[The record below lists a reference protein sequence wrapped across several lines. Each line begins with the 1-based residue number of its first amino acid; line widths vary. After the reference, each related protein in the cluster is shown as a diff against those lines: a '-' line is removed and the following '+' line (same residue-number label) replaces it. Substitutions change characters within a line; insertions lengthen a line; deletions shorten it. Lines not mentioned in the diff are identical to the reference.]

1 MDTFKLIFLSCIFNQ
16 VQARILHI
24 NPQTK
29 QVGVSLLPELLEFP
43 EVMQQEKLA
52 IGKIETC
59 EVLKADSKSG
69 LLVKLPDGSK
79 GHVHVSI

>member
-1 MDTFKLIFLSCIFNQ
+1 
-16 VQARILHI
+16 
-24 NPQTK
+24 
-29 QVGVSLLPELLEFP
+29 
-43 EVMQQEKLA
+43 MQQEKLA

-79 GHVHVSI
+79 GHVHVSFGIIKDFSSSIFASESKKSLLMKLGN